1 MSSPR
6 HRSTETRNSSTKVR
20 IWLLISLAFSACAF
34 GKGPLEVVSYYVSKE
49 HAQVRFARLISTNP
63 QDVYSNEPLERMPEM
78 KVLEKA
84 PFKSRFFNDGDEIYD
99 ASPLFDPLIPKKT
112 SGFSAVLNKSA
123 GRLVVRGK
131 AGHQF
136 LVKAVLV
143 RRDVPVQV
151 RGKFDVYLLP
161 PGEDVM
167 SVSNLEFLPKGWR
180 KLSSSTEIGYSGREL
195 IAKDPQGELEVKFE
209 HFADSSKS
217 VIINRGRYEFKT
229 KIEGEEVEISGGL
242 PFYALSGVARIV
254 DMGSYGKSRNRL
266 CLVQKLEIVHVDGTS
281 IDEFVSREVSSL
293 PYHFEET
300 RRHFMRHE
308 LSYYESEGEEPYGIW
323 PVPPTFADF
332 ILTADESKKI
342 GKAIPGFGGH
352 TDFRE
357 PLEAVGIDFKEGDS
371 AILFPGRGVLIV
383 QANPSQLELVH
394 AVCLAAGV
402 GPPRD
407 IKVFVGLVESG
418 SDSDIEKLT
427 APSVS
432 LLAHGVASLAPG
444 QLDIYSCKSAGQT
457 SRFEVAAQIGA
468 RDDIVDL
475 RLEGEIKIGGDK
487 PTEFKT
493 GLTLRSGETVVF
505 SKNKVGG
512 KWRALVVRAEIRE
525 ALDELPE

>member
-99 ASPLFDPLIPKKT
+99 ASPLFDPLIPEKT

-180 KLSSSTEIGYSGREL
+180 KLSSSTEIGYS
-195 IAKDPQGELEVKFE
+195 
-209 HFADSSKS
+209 
-217 VIINRGRYEFKT
+217 
-229 KIEGEEVEISGGL
+229 
-242 PFYALSGVARIV
+242 
-254 DMGSYGKSRNRL
+254 
-266 CLVQKLEIVHVDGTS
+266 
-281 IDEFVSREVSSL
+281 
-293 PYHFEET
+293 
-300 RRHFMRHE
+300 
-308 LSYYESEGEEPYGIW
+308 
-323 PVPPTFADF
+323 
-332 ILTADESKKI
+332 
-342 GKAIPGFGGH
+342 
-352 TDFRE
+352 DFRE